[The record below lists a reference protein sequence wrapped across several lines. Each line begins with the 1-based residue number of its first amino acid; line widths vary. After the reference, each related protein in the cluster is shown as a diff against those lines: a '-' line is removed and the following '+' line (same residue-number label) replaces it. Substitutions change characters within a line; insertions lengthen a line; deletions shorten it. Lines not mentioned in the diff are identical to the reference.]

1 MRWLVALAVSSG
13 LFSLTAGCAP
23 AASLTTFPLSAG
35 SDGGVQCELVN
46 VGEAPI
52 DVTVLPVRVA
62 PSDGPVFDPVFCP
75 NVAPNSRCVV
85 KIKLGMPIDL
95 YCKFTFGGS
104 KTAVRALI
112 ETVTASGTTTAA
124 LPAN

>member
-1 MRWLVALAVSSG
+1 MRWLVALVVGSA
-13 LFSLTAGCAP
+13 LFSLTADRAA
-23 AASLTTFPLSAG
+23 AASLTTYPLSAG

-62 PSDGPVFDPVFCP
+62 PPDGPVFDPVACP
-75 NVAPNSRCVV
+75 NLAQNSRCVV
-85 KIKLGMPIDL
+85 KIKLGAPIDL
-95 YCKFTFGGS
+95 YCKFMFGGS
-104 KTAVRALI
+104 KTTVRALI